1 MNKELGILKD
11 DLEELKTELADQKR
25 QQKTWEKNLVTIW
38 GKYGEL
44 KEDAYENACA
54 RAERQI
60 QGKKEEIRDTER
72 KIDKKKF
79 EIVQLEQKIE
89 EEENKNADTSI
100 GNKRQRLDT
109 KELEGR
115 SEIPVRMLA
124 AKDFLEFKELK
135 AKSFFHMCGSD
146 AHDIT
151 DFVGL
156 DLNVQYMKVA
166 EETISS

>member
-1 MNKELGILKD
+1 VGGEVRY
-11 DLEELKTELADQKR
+11 DLR
-25 QQKTWEKNLVTIW
+25 
-38 GKYGEL
+38 KYGEF
-44 KEDAYENACA
+44 KEDAYENLCA

-109 KELEGR
+109 KVPFGE
-115 SEIPVRMLA
+115 
-124 AKDFLEFKELK
+124 K
-135 AKSFFHMCGSD
+135 
-146 AHDIT
+146 
-151 DFVGL
+151 
-156 DLNVQYMKVA
+156 
-166 EETISS
+166 

>member
-1 MNKELGILKD
+1 MPLML
-11 DLEELKTELADQKR
+11 LFLTVA
-25 QQKTWEKNLVTIW
+25 VH
-38 GKYGEL
+38 
-44 KEDAYENACA
+44 
-54 RAERQI
+54 
-60 QGKKEEIRDTER
+60 
-72 KIDKKKF
+72 
-79 EIVQLEQKIE
+79 V
-89 EEENKNADTSI
+89 
-100 GNKRQRLDT
+100 
-109 KELEGR
+109 ELEGR